1 MKFFCSAGPAQIQ
14 VAVFET
20 DRLVRARV
28 VRQLEGGRLGDREDR
43 QRVGGQ
49 LHVAGRQLRVLVPA
63 ALADGPRHADTEL
76 AAQLGRLRV
85 RRCAGL
91 GLEDDL
97 GETSAVAQID
107 EDAPAVIAPGGHPS
121 EEDGARAGVAGAKC
135 AAVVS
140 TFEVD
145 EELGHGRVI

>member
-1 MKFFCSAGPAQIQ
+1 MSRG
-14 VAVFET
+14 
-20 DRLVRARV
+20 
-28 VRQLEGGRLGDREDR
+28 
-43 QRVGGQ
+43 
-49 LHVAGRQLRVLVPA
+49 
-63 ALADGPRHADTEL
+63 
-76 AAQLGRLRV
+76 
-85 RRCAGL
+85 AGL

-97 GETSAVAQID
+97 GETSTIAQID
-107 EDAPAVIAPGGHPS
+107 EDAAAVIAPGGHPS